1 VDDET
6 EVTYRLSVELGVLV
20 PAMLRTEGAK
30 RVIAAALKGLK
41 ERVENR

>member
-1 VDDET
+1 
-6 EVTYRLSVELGVLV
+6 
-20 PAMLRTEGAK
+20 MLRTEGAK